1 MIRNKKLISTFAII
15 FFSFAFLISISK
27 RKIWQGEFDIVLSN
41 INLLEIIS
49 SAPKFSG
56 NLNFS
61 STKLRTEVGI
71 LNSQSVLMPAFKFL
85 KKEKS
90 KIYKNKK
97 DSLLFNDWI
106 KQNLKLDLKRGTA
119 ILNVSYK
126 DKDKNLIIP
135 VLEKISYLYKDYS
148 LSKEKKVS
156 EQTKGF
162 LEEQIKIYKKKT
174 KNSFAEVQN
183 YSLENDLSEI
193 NFYQDENINKMN
205 SNLSF
210 LKRYNRNFQIKSL
223 LDFQRPPELDYAL
236 SIYIPNISTENSR
249 VSYLNSLKSI
259 DEQIKIIGNFND
271 GNEVFKYFAKSI
283 PELAKE
289 NLLSKI
295 EDIEEKLKNISLK
308 NGDNK
313 NTIMRLTKERDLITE
328 SIKDR
333 IIGVLKA
340 QRIEIE
346 AKMIAN
352 SRPKDVI
359 LKYSELIKQA
369 VRDES
374 VLIDLE
380 NQLRLMSLKETKIFD
395 SSKLIK
401 KPILLE
407 KPISPNRKKYA
418 LIGLIIGF
426 FVGSIVAFCKEKVE
440 GFVIESKILEKKF
453 LTKVIS
459 QINLKEDK
467 YGNNKISYVREFLKI
482 DSKQISS
489 IFILGDLEMKDLRK
503 FKKILFNPDKNNDE
517 IKLIDLNCP
526 FEKFIKAENKIL
538 LANLATLK
546 YKDIELVNDSFK
558 DLNLELNGI
567 LLLND

>member
-1 MIRNKKLISTFAII
+1 
-15 FFSFAFLISISK
+15 
-27 RKIWQGEFDIVLSN
+27 
-41 INLLEIIS
+41 
-49 SAPKFSG
+49 
-56 NLNFS
+56 
-61 STKLRTEVGI
+61 
-71 LNSQSVLMPAFKFL
+71 
-85 KKEKS
+85 
-90 KIYKNKK
+90 
-97 DSLLFNDWI
+97 
-106 KQNLKLDLKRGTA
+106 
-119 ILNVSYK
+119 
-126 DKDKNLIIP
+126 
-135 VLEKISYLYKDYS
+135 
-148 LSKEKKVS
+148 
-156 EQTKGF
+156 
-162 LEEQIKIYKKKT
+162 
-174 KNSFAEVQN
+174 
-183 YSLENDLSEI
+183 
-193 NFYQDENINKMN
+193 MN

-313 NTIMRLTKERDLITE
+313 NTIIRLTKERDLITE

-346 AKMIAN
+346 AKIIAN

-359 LKYSELIKQA
+359 LKYSELIKQS
-369 VRDES
+369 VRYES

-380 NQLRLMSLKETKIFD
+380 NQIRLMSLKETKIFD

-426 FVGSIVAFCKEKVE
+426 
-440 GFVIESKILEKKF
+440 L
-453 LTKVIS
+453 
-459 QINLKEDK
+459 
-467 YGNNKISYVREFLKI
+467 
-482 DSKQISS
+482 
-489 IFILGDLEMKDLRK
+489 
-503 FKKILFNPDKNNDE
+503 
-517 IKLIDLNCP
+517 
-526 FEKFIKAENKIL
+526 
-538 LANLATLK
+538 
-546 YKDIELVNDSFK
+546 
-558 DLNLELNGI
+558 
-567 LLLND
+567 